1 MMRGVV
7 GSFVISSL
15 LLCACDGSTGNGNTG
30 GAGGAGAGTGTLTTT
45 AGQGSGFSVGS
56 GIGSGSGSGS
66 GSSSASS
73 GGGGSAGLTGL
84 SAKRYVAAGDRAYVI
99 GAEDGAFPPMGWHIR
114 GEMGGVWAHPIKL
127 LDGYWFALD
136 GAWLPLA
143 ADYTTGP
150 GYVKIDFPVV
160 NGFKVTRT
168 EFSPDGSPAVL
179 IKLTIFNQK
188 SAARDLALTMDVRS
202 ELMAAYPWGWTKPSA
217 KDVNGKDA
225 GAYAANTLTFTEQG
239 KPWAAVVGA
248 STPAATGTVGE
259 NFWGPVKAADQK
271 DYLEN
276 GNGTGAELKWT
287 LKLPAEQ
294 EQVLWIAVAGSHVSE
309 ADAKAALTAAL
320 TNPDAQLAGK
330 ILARQKLL
338 AQTRVD
344 LPDLDLQTAFDWGKL
359 NMADLLRTATDVQIR
374 DVDEGKVFPAP
385 LKTLPLITGVGA
397 GFPDYPWLFGTDGAY
412 TSFPL
417 IASGQWDTASAH
429 LRSVRDVSVVLN
441 GATGK
446 VVHEIVTDGSV
457 YFGNNLAPGDSNE
470 TAEFVTAVDL
480 VWRWTGDNAFRD
492 EMYDFVN
499 AGAHYLLADLDK
511 DKDGFPEGY
520 GMVERGGMGSEK
532 LDVTAYTW
540 KALGALERMAVS
552 KGDAATATFAKT
564 NADKIQAAF
573 DTAWWVE
580 KDNRYADSLC
590 NAGDEVSQ
598 AEKDE
603 KKWTNVCAQANQT
616 LQQQHWI
623 NATPMEVALAPK
635 AHAVTALKQLE
646 YASGQCGL
654 YHTGESG
661 GPDGKGELKCWTLP
675 TSVMAVAEANYGRLG
690 DDQAL
695 FYMRAIAKLTNL
707 EMPGALPEIAA
718 SPGYDPFA
726 DFRERAMFMQ
736 AWSSYGIQW
745 LVIHEI
751 LGVDP
756 DAGNGKLAVVPH
768 IPDSWPGASVSNLR
782 MGTGTIKVS
791 TTRVGP
797 VYTTTTEGADN
808 GLVLT
813 IGQTL
818 PAGVDVLSTIL
829 DGMAVAPTIV
839 DALRGKEVRVDTQ
852 KGMSHVLVVT
862 TN

>member
-1 MMRGVV
+1 MRAVV
-7 GSFVISSL
+7 GSFVISAL
-15 LLCACDGSTGNGNTG
+15 MLCACDGSPDNANTG
-30 GAGGAGAGTGTLTTT
+30 GAGGAGVGTGTFTT
-45 AGQGSGFSVGS
+45 GQGN
-56 GIGSGSGSGS
+56 GSGSNS

-73 GGGGSAGLTGL
+73 SSGGSVKLTGL

-99 GAEDGAFPPMGWHIR
+99 GAEDGAFPPMGWHIQ

-136 GAWLPLA
+136 GAWLPPA
-143 ADYTTGP
+143 VDYTTGP
-150 GYVKIDFPVV
+150 GYAKIDFPVV
-160 NGFKVTRT
+160 NGLKVTRT

-179 IKLTIFNQK
+179 IKLTIVNQK
-188 SAARDLALTMDVRS
+188 SAARDVALTMDVRS
-202 ELMAAYPWGWTKPSA
+202 ELMAAYPWGWTKPNA
-217 KDVNGKDA
+217 KDANGKDA
-225 GAYAANTLTFTEQG
+225 GTYAANTLTFTEQG
-239 KPWAAVVGA
+239 KPWAAVVGT
-248 STPAATGTVGE
+248 SIPAASGAVGE
-259 NFWGPVKAADQK
+259 TFWGPGKPPEQK
-271 DYLEN
+271 GYTDY

-309 ADAKAALTAAL
+309 ADAKTALTAAL

-344 LPDLDLQTAFDWGKL
+344 LPDLDIQTAFDWGKL

-374 DVDEGKVFPAP
+374 DVSEGNQFPNP
-385 LKTLPLITGVGA
+385 VKTIPSITGVGA

-417 IASGQWDTASAH
+417 IASGQWDTAIAH
-429 LRSVRDVSVVLN
+429 LRSVRDVSLALN
-441 GATGK
+441 GATTGK

-457 YFGNNLAPGDSNE
+457 YFGNNEAPGDSNE

-480 VWRWTGDNAFRD
+480 VWRWTGDNSFRD

-499 AGAHYLLADLDK
+499 AGAHYLLSTLDK

-540 KALGALERMAVS
+540 KALGALERMALS
-552 KGDAATATFAKT
+552 KADVATATFAKT
-564 NADKIQAAF
+564 NADKILVTF
-573 DTAWWVE
+573 DGAWWVD

-590 NAGDEVSQ
+590 NPGDVVSQ
-598 AEKDE
+598 ADKD
-603 KKWTNVCAQANQT
+603 KNSWTNVCALENQT

-623 NATPMEVALAPK
+623 NATPMEVSLAPK

-695 FYMRAIAKLTNL
+695 FYVRAIAKLTNL

-718 SPGYDPFA
+718 SPGYDAFA

-745 LVIHEI
+745 LVLHEI

-756 DAGNGKLAVVPH
+756 DAGNGKLSIVPH
-768 IPDSWPGASVSNLR
+768 IPDSWPGAAASNVR
-782 MGTGTIKVS
+782 VGTGTIKVS

-797 VYTTTTEGADN
+797 VYTTTTEGADT

-829 DGMAVAPTIV
+829 DGMAVVPTLV